1 MNISESIDS
10 LDNADLKRELATF
23 LKMFNSPA
31 FGAMPKREIELSVFE
46 LLRNLKLVEE
56 KATIYSLMTD
66 LRITRAKASQL
77 IFDLEVRKHGGNS
90 NRLNGAIKEA
100 LVATK
105 FAKDGDYFVM
115 EIENPLILAHL
126 RQKFRDLGHITDTSF
141 NASLVRAPLDAV
153 TDLMLSI
160 IAEDRHS
167 VIKQAL
173 EDAGAPAGLT
183 VKGVL
188 KGALKTLGKKV
199 IGEAADQV
207 AEAIV
212 DNASAFISPILES
225 TTETITTHWSGLFN
239 GEAGNAPPEAD
250 QGA

>member
-1 MNISESIDS
+1 MNITDKINA
-10 LDNADLKRELATF
+10 LDEVSAKRELATF
-23 LKMFNSPA
+23 LEMFNAPA

-46 LLRNLKLVEE
+46 LLRNLGLVDE

-77 IFDLEVRKHGGNS
+77 LFDLEVRKHGGDS
-90 NRLNGAIKEA
+90 NRLNEAIKEA

-126 RQKFRDLGHITDTSF
+126 RQKFRDLGHVTDTSF

-153 TDLMLSI
+153 TDLMLNI
-160 IAEDRHS
+160 IADDRHGE
-167 VIKQAL
+167 IKQAL
-173 EDAGAPAGLT
+173 EDAGAPEGMT

-199 IGEAADQV
+199 MGEAADQV
-207 AEAIV
+207 AEAVV
-212 DNASAFISPILES
+212 DNASAFISPILGAA
-225 TTETITTHWSGLFN
+225 TEAITTQWNVLFN
-239 GEAGNAPPEAD
+239 ENADEAQPNA
-250 QGA
+250 